1 MSLPDSAQVA
11 VVGAGPTGLAAAC
24 RLQGAGVDVVVLD
37 QAVHGADTSRAA
49 VVHARTLEV
58 LEEVGV
64 TSRLVAE
71 GCIVPVFTVRDRSR
85 VIAELDFSSLPT
97 AYPYTLML
105 PQDRIEV
112 LLARRLGDLGGSVH
126 RPWQL
131 TGLTTSPAGAVLDV
145 SDAAGHRRQVT
156 ADYVIGADGMH
167 STVRSCAGIGFSGAA
182 YEASFVLADVRL
194 RWPLPDAEV
203 QLFLSP
209 AGLVVVAP
217 LPGGRH
223 RVVATVDDAPATPGP
238 DLVQALLDERGP
250 GGARVESV
258 VWSSRFRVHHR
269 LADAYRAGPLLL
281 AGDAAHVHSP
291 AGGQGMNIGIQD
303 GMDLAGTL
311 VEVLGGR
318 VPEGSAALDDYG
330 RRRRPVAE
338 QVIALT
344 DRATRM
350 ATVRTRP
357 ARAARNTAVWLA
369 TRLPAVRR
377 GVARQVAELPAGR

>member
-1 MSLPDSAQVA
+1 MTLPDTAQVA

-37 QAVHGADTSRAA
+37 QAAHGADTSRAA

-58 LEEVGV
+58 LEDVGM

-71 GCIVPVFTVRDRSR
+71 GCVVPVFTLRDRSR
-85 VIAELDFSSLPT
+85 VIARLDFAGLPT

-105 PQDRIEV
+105 PQDRIEA
-112 LLARRLGDLGGSVH
+112 LLTARLGELGGRVH

-131 TGLTTSPAGAVLDV
+131 TGVTSSPAGAVLEV
-145 SDAAGHRRQVT
+145 SDAAGHRRQVA
-156 ADYVIGADGMH
+156 ADHVVGADGMH
-167 STVRSCAGIGFSGAA
+167 STVRRCAGIGFTGAE
-182 YEASFVLADVRL
+182 YEASFVLADVHL
-194 RWPLPDAEV
+194 RWPLPDTEV

-223 RVVATVDDAPATPGP
+223 RVVATVEDAPPTPGQ

-258 VWSSRFRVHHR
+258 VWASRFRVHHR

-291 AGGQGMNIGIQD
+291 AGGQGMNTGIQD
-303 GMDLAGTL
+303 GLDLAGTL
-311 VEVLGGR
+311 VDVIEGR
-318 VPEGSAALDDYG
+318 VPDGAAALEDYG

-350 ATVRTRP
+350 ATLRSRP
-357 ARAARNTAVWLA
+357 ARAARNVTLSLA

-377 GVARQVAELPAGR
+377 RLAARIAELPAGR